1 MIPSIVYDTD
11 EKAKTVL
18 SYKEYYTTTMLQWCN
33 IVILKY
39 YNAQYYGI
47 IIVLVKN
54 TLLYSAIISY

>member
-54 TLLYSAIISY
+54 TV

>member
-1 MIPSIVYDTD
+1 MIQMKRLI
-11 EKAKTVL
+11 L
-18 SYKEYYTTTMLQWCN
+18 SYKEYYTTTM
-33 IVILKY
+33 LKY